1 MRQSLAPIIFQFCL
15 KIAAK
20 SAIAQSMESNETY
33 YIQKIKEELSL
44 RQRKNPS
51 YSLRSYARDL
61 GMHSSSLSQVIH
73 KKRNLPFAKAQSV
86 IQALDLND
94 EERTLF
100 LNSFYRSKTKIDDI
114 DISEVQKSFIVKRTH
129 HKILAE
135 WEHFAVTEL
144 FDLKG
149 FEVNQKSVSTKLGI
163 TLNRAEVVL
172 QNLVDAGLLNFDSDD
187 SHYSRIH
194 ENISTTEDVSSSA
207 LKQSHKEILEI
218 ASNKL
223 ETIPLEFR
231 DFSSVNMAVDPSKIT
246 EVKSIIREF
255 RQKMLALLRDGEKK
269 DVYQLSI
276 QFFPLSVLEEN
287 TNEKK

>member
-1 MRQSLAPIIFQFCL
+1 
-15 KIAAK
+15 
-20 SAIAQSMESNETY
+20 MESNETY

-61 GMHSSSLSQVIH
+61 GMHSSSLSQVLH
-73 KKRNLPFAKAQSV
+73 RKRNLPFSKAQSV
-86 IQALDLND
+86 VQALDLNE

-114 DISEVQKSFIVKRTH
+114 DISELQKSYIVKNTH
-129 HKILAE
+129 HKVLAE

-144 FDLKG
+144 FDLNDFLVTK
-149 FEVNQKSVSTKLGI
+149 ESISKKLGI
-163 TLNRAEVVL
+163 ALNRADVVL
-172 QNLVDAGLLNFDSDD
+172 QNLEDAGLLKYDTTS
-187 SHYSRIH
+187 SQYHRIH
-194 ENISTTEDVSSSA
+194 ENISTTEDVSNSA

-223 ETIPLEFR
+223 EEIPLEFR

-287 TNEKK
+287 TDEKK